1 MSICGTCDSKF
12 ETDEAY
18 INHFCAT
25 TGHTPADPEHHGPE
39 FVEIQKSALERAK
52 QRDEVDNARQDE
64 AIATL
69 GQRIEA
75 PIVAEMPPIEPPVY
89 PTT

>member
-1 MSICGTCDSKF
+1 MNICGTCDSHF

-25 TGHTPADPEHHGPE
+25 TGFTPADPQHLGPE

-52 QRDEVDNARQDE
+52 ERDEVDNARQDE
-64 AIATL
+64 AIADL
-69 GQRIEA
+69 GIANSAPDIAQIA
-75 PIVAEMPPIEPPVY
+75 PIAPPVY